1 MDINTVKGAILGVVV
16 GDALGVPVEFMS
28 REELTACPVTGMRE
42 YGTHDQPAGTWSDDS
57 SMTLCLM
64 ESLTHGLD
72 YGDMASTYLCWADD
86 GYWTPHGEVFDMG
99 RATREALVKYA
110 HHVPAL
116 ECGGDGQWDNG
127 NGSLMRIMPLA
138 LYLHE
143 TMGPCWND
151 EMDAYEIIH
160 NASRITHGHPISLIS
175 CGIYCSICNEVLR
188 GNNLE
193 MAIYNGSEKAKA
205 IYARRQEL
213 AVFLP
218 EFQNITIHTLKELP
232 MGSIRG
238 SGYVLDTLVSSL
250 WCLHARRQELAVFL
264 PEFQNITIHTL
275 KELPMGSIRG
285 SGYVLDTLVSSL
297 WCLLHTNSFRSCV
310 LQAVNLG
317 EDTDTVGA
325 VTGGLAGLYYGL
337 SAIPEEWISALSRR
351 DDIEAL
357 CERFHEELN

>member
-1 MDINTVKGAILGVVV
+1 MDIKTIKGAILGAVV

-28 REELTACPVTGMRE
+28 REELAACPVTGMRE
-42 YGTHDQPAGTWSDDS
+42 YGTHEQPAGTWSDDS

-72 YGDMASTYLCWADD
+72 YEDMASTYLRWADE
-86 GYWTPHGEVFDMG
+86 GHWTAHGEVFDMG

-116 ECGGDGQWDNG
+116 ECGNDGHRDNG

-175 CGIYCSICNEVLR
+175 CGIYCSITDEVLK
-188 GNNLE
+188 GNDLE

-205 IYARRQEL
+205 IYASRAEL
-213 AVFLP
+213 SVFLT
-218 EFQNITIHTLKELP
+218 EFQSITTQTLMELP
-232 MGSIRG
+232 LDSIRS
-238 SGYVLDTLVSSL
+238 SGYVLDTLV
-250 WCLHARRQELAVFL
+250 A
-264 PEFQNITIHTL
+264 
-275 KELPMGSIRG
+275 
-285 SGYVLDTLVSSL
+285 SL
-297 WCLLHTNSFRSCV
+297 WCLLHTNDFRSCI

-317 EDTDTVGA
+317 EDTDTVGT

-337 SAIPEEWISALSRR
+337 HAIPEDWISTLSHRE
-351 DDIEAL
+351 DIETL
-357 CERFHEELN
+357 CEQFHKKLH